1 MPPDTPPIGPGPVPN
16 QPAPAG
22 TPSVT
27 PGVAAVPPQPG
38 ETLESLYARLAAAET
53 ARQQSDTRYVNAQRT
68 IGQQGRE
75 LSEYRRAYYG
85 PTGQPPGNGGGAPQ
99 MGAAD
104 TGYGYDQTAVGAGQ
118 GATGYRS
125 PLVGDPVYEQGRK
138 RTEIMEFRIN
148 NPHLTPQAWQRL
160 VGYATNPVNEQA
172 VTVYN
177 EYGQIDFSRSYQF
190 ALNQLELSDFH
201 AARAS
206 AAGQGAP
213 GTAAPGLPYA
223 PGQPVP
229 GAQPAYMGYAPPVA
243 QPPVAAG
250 PPVYTPPESPIPG
263 WTPGVVPYP
272 PRPAAAP
279 PAAAAPQ
286 PGIPVYPPAPPA
298 QAAPAGYAQPAWMY
312 GAPAQPAPAYGGYP
326 PAQAGP
332 PASAGALSG
341 GGGVVGPEPFDI
353 RTASAAEVL
362 VKGALA
368 YDPADPPAALRR

>member
-1 MPPDTPPIGPGPVPN
+1 MPPETPPIGTGTVPI

-22 TPSVT
+22 TLPVT

-53 ARQQSDTRYVNAQRT
+53 ARQQSDTRYANAQRT

-85 PTGQPPGNGGGAPQ
+85 QQGQPPGNGGAAANLGAP
-99 MGAAD
+99 D
-104 TGYGYDQTAVGAGQ
+104 TGYGYDQPVGGAAP

-148 NPHLTPQAWQRL
+148 NPHLTPQSWQRL
-160 VGYATNPVNEQA
+160 VAYATSPVNEA
-172 VTVYN
+172 GVTVYN
-177 EYGQIDFSRSYQF
+177 EYGQVDFSRSYQF
-190 ALNQLELSDFH
+190 ALNQLELADFH

-206 AAGQGAP
+206 AAGVGAP
-213 GTAAPGLPYA
+213 GIAVQGLPYA

-229 GAQPAYMGYAPPVA
+229 VA
-243 QPPVAAG
+243 QPVYPGMVPGAAQPVPMAAH
-250 PPVYTPPESPIPG
+250 PVYAPPESPIPG
-263 WTPGVVPYP
+263 YVPGVVPYP
-272 PRPAAAP
+272 PAPAAAP
-279 PAAAAPQ
+279 PAVAQ
-286 PGIPVYPPAPPA
+286 PYPGLPAYPVQPSV

-312 GAPAQPAPAYGGYP
+312 GSPTQAPVYGGYP

-332 PASAGALSG
+332 PMGAGALSG

-353 RTASAAEVL
+353 RNATAAEIL
-362 VKGALA
+362 VKGGLA
-368 YDPADPPAALRR
+368 YDPADPPAAMRR